1 MMAYSQ
7 VNGPGKRAVI
17 WLQGCTLA
25 CPGCFNPETHGAGG
39 CKEYPVEQLMD
50 WLATLAGS
58 IDGLSISGGE
68 PLQQLGPLVNLLK
81 PVKQTLGLPVLLFT
95 GYTWLEVQKMPAAP
109 SLIDCVD
116 VVIAGRYLAEQRQA
130 NHLIG
135 SSNKT
140 VHFITNTYTLDD
152 LNSIPPAEVVI
163 DPSGAVVLSGI
174 DPLIW

>member
-39 CKEYPVEQLMD
+39 GKEYPVEQLMD

-68 PLQQLGPLVNLLK
+68 PLQQLPHLVNFLQQVRQK
-81 PVKQTLGLPVLLFT
+81 LGLPVLLFT

-140 VHFITNTYTLDD
+140 VHFITHTYTLDD